1 MNKNIKKFSDDLITF
16 TETHNLGVIFLTSK
30 LNIHRTTPLV
40 QHYLSLPDNCIGL
53 NISEIKDIDPLI
65 IELVQNAGQ
74 TLSPVKY
81 TISDTQIGEY
91 FVEIHHIGNQKDT
104 QSGIMLTFSKSTNND
119 NLNYRLGLMAQAL
132 QDQGVKFLKT
142 IIKENQTVS
151 DLAQQKDMF
160 ESILANMTEAIVV
173 INDHGCIE
181 MHNQAAEQ
189 ISPLIKAGLPLAE
202 WIEEY
207 NFHVPFSDRIDIPK
221 EQNPFF
227 KALQGKEGKNWELY
241 MVKKGNQNGG
251 IYLNISVQNLK
262 ANLFNNGSIIVM
274 YDITSRKQSEIELLN
289 SELTKRAL
297 LYAIPDILFRVNRE
311 GVYLDYIPAKDA
323 KIPSSAFVSNNIID
337 VLPSDIADEIL
348 HYIEQALDT
357 GAPQT
362 FTFEHTYQ
370 DKINHYEA
378 RIAPIDQNEVMG
390 IVRDVTDQIESEHT
404 VKKTNENY
412 RKLIELNPAPLALLK
427 SKGEIIFINKSAR
440 KMLHISE
447 NADLT
452 DKTVLDFVQKGQ
464 LLTVKTAVSQIMRG
478 DYFERSNIFKMV
490 TTDGKHIDVEANG
503 SVITYNY
510 ELVVQVAMQDVT
522 QTKRSNQKNRNSNQ
536 LSNNLLDSTTNSIFF
551 FDSNKNII
559 LDCNS
564 NMVELLGFNSKEDIA
579 SKSIFTF
586 SPNIQPNGVL
596 SKNTFHKIFEELTLK
611 TKPICLFWQF
621 SKKSGGLVDTEI
633 TLIPSEKGSKNKW
646 MAVVMLNT

>member
-1 MNKNIKKFSDDLITF
+1 MNKNIQKFSDDLITF
-16 TETHNLGVIFLTSK
+16 TETHNLGVIFLTPE
-30 LNIHRTTPLV
+30 LNIHRITPLV

-53 NISEIKDIDPLI
+53 NINKIKDIDPLI
-65 IELVQNAGQ
+65 IELVQNTEQ
-74 TLSPVKY
+74 TLNPVKY

-189 ISPLIKAGLPLAE
+189 ISPLIKAGLPLTE

-207 NFHVPFSDRIDIPK
+207 SFHVPFSDRIDIPK

-241 MVKKGNQNGG
+241 MAKKGTQNGG
-251 IYLNISVQNLK
+251 VYLNISVQTLK
-262 ANLFNNGSIIVM
+262 VNLFRNGSIIVM

-323 KIPSSAFVSNNIID
+323 QIPSSAFVSNNIID

-348 HYIEQALDT
+348 HYIEQALNT

-412 RKLIELNPAPLALLK
+412 RRLIELNPTPLALLR

-440 KMLHISE
+440 KMLDISE
-447 NADLT
+447 NTDLT
-452 DKTVLDFVQKGQ
+452 GKTILDFVQRSH
-464 LLTVKTAVSQIMRG
+464 LLTVKTAVSQIIRG

-490 TTDGKHIDVEANG
+490 TENGKHIDVEANG

-522 QTKRSNQKNRNSNQ
+522 QTKKSNQKNRNSNQ
-536 LSNNLLDSTTNSIFF
+536 LSSNLLDSITNSIFF

-564 NMVELLGFNSKEDIA
+564 NMVELLGFSSKEDII
-579 SKSIFTF
+579 SKSVFTF
-586 SPNIQPNGVL
+586 SPDIQPNGIP
-596 SKNTFHKIFEELTLK
+596 SKNTFNKFFEELTSK
-611 TKPICLFWQF
+611 TKPICLYWQF
-621 SKKSGGLVDTEI
+621 SKKSGGLIDTEI

-646 MAVVMLNT
+646 MAIVMLNT

>member
-1 MNKNIKKFSDDLITF
+1 MNKNITKFSDDFIVF
-16 TETHNLGVIFLTSK
+16 TETHNLGVIFLTPE
-30 LNIHRTTPLV
+30 LNIYRINPLV
-40 QHYLSLPDNCIGL
+40 QHYLSMPDNCIGL
-53 NISEIKDIDPLI
+53 NINEIKDIDPI
-65 IELVQNAGQ
+65 IVELVQNVEQ
-74 TLSPVKY
+74 TVSPIKY

-104 QSGIMLTFSKSTNND
+104 KNGIILTFSKPTNND
-119 NLNYRLGLMAQAL
+119 TLNYRLGLMAQAL
-132 QDQGVKFLKT
+132 QEQGVRFLKT
-142 IIKENQTVS
+142 IIKENQTFS

-160 ESILANMTEAIVV
+160 ESILANMSEAIVV

-189 ISPLIKAGLPLAE
+189 ISSLIKVGLSLKE

-207 NFHVPFSDRIDIPK
+207 SFHVPFSDRIDIPQ

-227 KALQGKEGKNWELY
+227 KALQGEEGKNWELY
-241 MVKKGNQNGG
+241 MVKKSKQNVGV
-251 IYLNISVQNLK
+251 YLNISVRTLK
-262 ANLFNNGSIIVM
+262 VNLFKNGSIIVM

-311 GVYLDYIPAKDA
+311 GIYLDYIPAKDA
-323 KIPSSAFVSNNIID
+323 QIPSSAFISNNITD
-337 VLPSDIADEIL
+337 VLPSDIADEIV

-357 GAPQT
+357 GIPQT
-362 FTFEHTYQ
+362 FTFEHTYEE
-370 DKINHYEA
+370 KINHYEV
-378 RIAPIDQNEVMG
+378 RIAPIDQYEVMG

-412 RKLIELNPAPLALLK
+412 RKLIELNPTPLALLR

-447 NADLT
+447 NTDLT
-452 DKTVLDFVQKGQ
+452 GKTVLDFVQKGQ
-464 LLTVKTAVSQIMRG
+464 LLTVKTAVSQIIRG
-478 DYFERSNIFKMV
+478 EYFERSNIFKMI
-490 TTDGKHIDVEANG
+490 TADKKHIDVEANG

-522 QTKRSNQKNRNSNQ
+522 QIKKNNPKNRNSNQ
-536 LSNNLLDSTTNSIFF
+536 RSNNLLDSTTNSIFF
-551 FDSNKNII
+551 FDSTENVI

-564 NMVELLGFNSKEDIA
+564 NMVELLVVGSKEEII
-579 SKSIFTF
+579 SKSILSF
-586 SPNIQPNGVL
+586 SPKIQPNGIL
-596 SKNTFHKIFEELTLK
+596 SGNKLNKIFDEMASQT
-611 TKPICLFWQF
+611 TPICLHWQF
-621 SKKSGGLVDTEI
+621 VKKNGGLIDTQI
-633 TLIPSEKGSKNKW
+633 TLISSEKDALNKW
-646 MAVVMLNT
+646 MAIVVPSI

>member
-53 NISEIKDIDPLI
+53 NISEIKGIDPLI

-370 DKINHYEA
+370 DKI
-378 RIAPIDQNEVMG
+378 DQNEVMG

>member
-53 NISEIKDIDPLI
+53 NISEIKGIDPLI

-404 VKKTNENY
+404 VKKT
-412 RKLIELNPAPLALLK
+412 
-427 SKGEIIFINKSAR
+427 G
-440 KMLHISE
+440 
-447 NADLT
+447 
-452 DKTVLDFVQKGQ
+452 KTVLDFVQKGQ

-596 SKNTFHKIFEELTLK
+596 SKNTFNKIFEELTLK